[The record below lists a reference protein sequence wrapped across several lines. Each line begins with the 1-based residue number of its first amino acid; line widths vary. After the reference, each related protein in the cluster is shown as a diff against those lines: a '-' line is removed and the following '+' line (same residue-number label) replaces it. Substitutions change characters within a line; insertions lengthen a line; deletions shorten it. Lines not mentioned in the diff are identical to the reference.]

1 MASTP
6 ASPSVVLG
14 EFEVVVLLAVLHL
27 VEHDQPAYGSTI
39 RDAIAQRANRPVAR
53 GAVYVT
59 LDRLESKDLLSSRVG
74 EPTALRDNR
83 PKRLF
88 KVTPAGLKAVRQ
100 AVALVNRMQQG
111 LEPVLRPGRANS

>member
-1 MASTP
+1 MAPTP
-6 ASPSVVLG
+6 SSPTLVVA
-14 EFEVVVLLAVLHL
+14 EFELVVLLAVLHL

-39 RDAIAQRANRPVAR
+39 RDAIAERANRQVAR

-59 LDRLESKDLLSSRVG
+59 LDRLESKALLSSRMA
-74 EPTALRDNR
+74 EPTPLRDDR

-88 KVTPAGLKAVRQ
+88 KLTPAGLKAVRQ

-111 LEPVLRPGRANS
+111 LEPVLKPGRA

>member
-6 ASPSVVLG
+6 APPSVVLG
-14 EFEVVVLLAVLHL
+14 EFEVVVLLAVLYL
-27 VEHDQPAYGSTI
+27 VEHGQPAYGSTI

-88 KVTPAGLKAVRQ
+88 KLTPSGLKAVRQ

-111 LEPVLRPGRANS
+111 LEPVLDPRRANS

>member
-1 MASTP
+1 MP
-6 ASPSVVLG
+6 APPATPSVVLG
-14 EFEVVVLLAVLHL
+14 EFEMVVLLAILHL

-39 RDAIAQRANRPVAR
+39 RDAIAQRANRAVAR
-53 GAVYVT
+53 GAIYVT
-59 LDRLESKDLLSSRVG
+59 LDRLEAKGLLSSRVG

-88 KVTPAGLKAVRQ
+88 KLTPGGLKAVRQ

-111 LEPVLRPGRANS
+111 LEPVLKPGRAHS

>member
-1 MASTP
+1 MPQRSAAS
-6 ASPSVVLG
+6 SVVLG
-14 EFEVVVLLAVLHL
+14 EFEMVILLAVLHL

-74 EPTALRDNR
+74 EPTPLRDNR

-88 KVTPAGLKAVRQ
+88 KLTPAGLKALRQ
-100 AVALVNRMQQG
+100 AVALVNRMQHG
-111 LEPVLRPGRANS
+111 LEPALKLGRANS

>member
-1 MASTP
+1 MPTTP
-6 ASPSVVLG
+6 AAASVVLG
-14 EFEVVVLLAVLHL
+14 EFEMVVLLAVLHL

-59 LDRLESKDLLSSRVG
+59 LDRLEAKDLLASRVG

-88 KVTPAGLKAVRQ
+88 KLTAAGLKAVRQ

-111 LEPVLRPGRANS
+111 LEPVLRPGRANT